1 MARALVLL
9 FYWIGLVSHVLAE
22 PTVYYLGQVKPLL
35 NAKCVSCHGA
45 LRQEGGLRLD
55 AMPGIQA
62 GGDSGPAVDMVRPR
76 ESLLL
81 ERVADPE
88 EESRMPP
95 REEGERLT
103 GEQLT
108 LLRQWIEQGA
118 VGPDEPVPPDPRE
131 HWAYQPVAEVAV
143 PRGTRPDSLA
153 AGAVDDVINPVDA
166 LLASASSEATA
177 LSSSRAS
184 RATLLRR
191 VHLDLVGEPPSRDAL
206 LKFLSDERP
215 DAYERVVDQLLASPA
230 YGERW
235 ARHWMDVW
243 RYSDWAGFGEEIRY
257 GQRHIWQWR
266 DWIVESLNEDK
277 AYDRMVLEM
286 LAADELAAGDAGT
299 LRATGFLARNWYK
312 FDRNIMLDDTVEH
325 TCRAFLGVT
334 IRCAR
339 CHDHK
344 YDPIG
349 QEEYYHLRA
358 VFEPYDVRSDLR
370 PGELDANAHALPRVY
385 DEEPEATTFLFQ
397 RGDPKRADKDRPLAP
412 GTVKILG
419 GDLVVSK
426 VDLPLASFYPALTP
440 PYIEAW
446 LRSLREQL
454 DEAEAGLAKAAEGS
468 DEKARTLAQL
478 RRDAAVARWDAAEA
492 RLAAERHKYRDYEK
506 EMQGAAAAVSV
517 PVAAVSPPDA
527 TEGKGDRSAE
537 TDRAQELQRL
547 AVVAERLWQRRDA
560 EWQVA
565 EQEATLERTRREM
578 EGKPEAE
585 LREKLGPL
593 DEQLTAAKAKL
604 QQAIEGQEK
613 QEGSYEP
620 LGEVYPRTSTGRR
633 LALARW
639 IANTRNPLTARVA
652 VNHVWLRHFGAP
664 LVASMDDFGL
674 RTEKPANLRLLDY
687 LASRWMRDGWRF
699 KPLHRLL
706 VTSAAYRQ
714 DSRTVGEDSSGGQR
728 GLQSAMQS
736 QRMNAETVRD
746 SILALAGS
754 LDRTLGGPDLD
765 HGQGLENH
773 RRSLYFRHSHE
784 KQVLFLQL
792 FDAANPRECY
802 RREVSI
808 RPQQA
813 LAMVNSSLTWEQAR
827 LLAARLAEGLDPGAG
842 EEPFVRRAFETVL
855 SRPPEPAEQQ
865 ACLQFLERL
874 AQQLSEPEALHRLGP
889 TGARVPAAADPRQRA
904 RENLVLSLFSHHEF
918 ITIR

>member
-9 FYWIGLVSHVLAE
+9 FSWIGLASHVVAE
-22 PTVYYLGQVKPLL
+22 PTVDYTRQVKPLL

-55 AMPGIQA
+55 AMPGIRA
-62 GGDSGPAVDMVRPR
+62 GGESGPVIDMARPA

-81 ERVADPE
+81 KRVVDPE

-95 REEGERLT
+95 PGEGERLT
-103 GEQLT
+103 DEALT

-118 VGPDEPVPPDPRE
+118 VGPDEPVPADPRE
-131 HWAYQPVAEVAV
+131 HWSYQPVAEVTV
-143 PRGTRPDSLA
+143 PRVARPDSHA
-153 AGAVDDVINPVDA
+153 AGALEDGINPVDA
-166 LLASASSEATA
+166 LLASASSAPSA
-177 LSSSRAS
+177 ASPPRAS

-191 VHLDLVGEPPSRDAL
+191 VYLDLVGEPPSRDAL
-206 LKFLSDERP
+206 RSFLSDERP

-266 DWIVESLNEDK
+266 DWIVESLNEDQ

-286 LAADELAAGDAGT
+286 LAADELAPGDAKA

-349 QEEYYHLRA
+349 QDEYYRLRA
-358 VFEPYDVRSDLR
+358 VFEPYGVRTDVR
-370 PGELDANAHALPRVY
+370 PGENDANAHGLPRVY
-385 DEEPEATTFLFQ
+385 DAEPEATTFLFL
-397 RGDPKRADKDRPLAP
+397 RGDPNRAEKDRPLVP

-419 GDLVVSK
+419 GELAVSK
-426 VDLPLASFYPALTP
+426 VDLPLASFYPALSP

-446 LRSLREQL
+446 LQSLRQQR
-454 DEAEAGLAKAAEGS
+454 DEAEAGLAQAAEGS
-468 DEKARTLAQL
+468 DEKARVLAQL
-478 RRDAAVARWDAAEA
+478 RRDAAAARWDAAEA
-492 RLAAERHKYRDYEK
+492 RLTAERHKYREYEK
-506 EMQGAAAAVSV
+506 EMQVAAAAVSV
-517 PVAAVSPPDA
+517 PVALVSPLDK
-527 TEGKGDRSAE
+527 TEGQVDPSADA
-537 TDRAQELQRL
+537 DRAQELQRTAL
-547 AVVAERLWQRRDA
+547 VAERLWQRRDA

-565 EQEATLERTRREM
+565 EQEATMERTRREM

-585 LREKLGPL
+585 VREKLGPL
-593 DEQLTAAKAKL
+593 EEQLTAAKAKL
-604 QQAIEGQEK
+604 QQAIEGQDK
-613 QEGSYEP
+613 QDGSYEP

-639 IANTRNPLTARVA
+639 IANAQNPLTARVA

-674 RTEKPANLRLLDY
+674 RTEKPANLQLLDY

-706 VTSAAYRQ
+706 VTSAAYRC
-714 DSRTVGEDSSGGQR
+714 DSRAVEGDLASGLR
-728 GLQSAMQS
+728 GVPSGMQT

-746 SILALAGS
+746 SILALSGS

-765 HGQGLENH
+765 HDQGLEIH

-827 LLAARLAEGLDPGAG
+827 LLAARLAEGLDPAAG
-842 EEPFVRRAFETVL
+842 EEPFVRRAFESVL

-874 AQQLSEPEALHRLGP
+874 TQQLSQPESLHRVGP
-889 TGARVPAAADPRQRA
+889 AGARVLAADDPRQRA